1 MGLIAPTP
9 QCCALAL
16 PYLVNSTADND
27 NSNERID
34 CGDSTAT
41 FYISN
46 NKQNNINHNIPQ
58 DDRNSSPLRGIRVG
72 VPAAFSVDPCP
83 PYIKTLWNKAVKIL
97 AEKGGAEIIIVPTTV
112 VSPETIKASLSS
124 YYVLACAEASSNLAR
139 YDGLRYGTNF
149 EQLLCAPKYGKIT
162 SLLNETS
169 EKHWEH
175 ESKPNTETE
184 DENYDDNLSIAV
196 QRQYSATRA
205 LGFGPEVVRRILAGT
220 AVLSSDRF
228 HTHYEAAAK
237 QRVTLR
243 REFQQAFFK
252 SVNNH
257 SASITTDGTDER
269 TFSGVDVM
277 IVPTSIAL
285 PPVLERT
292 SEEQGNAE
300 KCEERSMDML
310 SSDIMTVPLSLAG
323 LPTMSVPVK
332 LVLSEDIESKEV
344 FQPTSKLTK
353 GLNIYSKIN
362 SLGMQ
367 IFGPPMSDDLVMK
380 VSSFLYENDTEQT
393 EQ

>member
-1 MGLIAPTP
+1 M
-9 QCCALAL
+9 
-16 PYLVNSTADND
+16 VNSTADN
-27 NSNERID
+27 NNERIV

-41 FYISN
+41 FYIPN
-46 NKQNNINHNIPQ
+46 NKQNLNHNKPEEDQ
-58 DDRNSSPLRGIRVG
+58 NSLPLRGIRVG

-97 AEKGGAEIIIVPTTV
+97 AEKGGAEMIIVPTTV

-149 EQLLCAPKYGKIT
+149 EQLLCAPKYGKT
-162 SLLNETS
+162 SSLLNETN
-169 EKHWEH
+169 EKHWNH
-175 ESKPNTETE
+175 ESQPDREGE
-184 DENYDDNLSIAV
+184 DDNYDDNLSIAV

-243 REFQQAFFK
+243 REFQQAFSK
-252 SVNNH
+252 SVNKH
-257 SASITTDGTDER
+257 AASITTNATDVR

-277 IVPTSIAL
+277 IVPTSLAL
-285 PPVLERT
+285 PRVLEST
-292 SEEQGNAE
+292 SKEQGNAE

-323 LPTMSVPVK
+323 LPTMSVPVN
-332 LVLSEDIESKEV
+332 LVPSDDIESKEV
-344 FQPTSKLTK
+344 FQPTSKIKK

-367 IFGPPMSDDLVMK
+367 VFGPPLSDDLVMK
-380 VSSFLYENDTEQT
+380 VSSFLHENDTEQI
-393 EQ
+393 